1 MRRGFWAHPAF
12 PGALVSEV
20 QEVYKSQGVDIN
32 DNTSSIL
39 GITPLPRGIDEVGLL
54 DHEHPVPAHDGRV
67 TGMPLI
73 RAASLSRSS

>member
-32 DNTSSIL
+32 DKHI
-39 GITPLPRGIDEVGLL
+39 
-54 DHEHPVPAHDGRV
+54 EHPRHH
-67 TGMPLI
+67 
-73 RAASLSRSS
+73 AAAPRH